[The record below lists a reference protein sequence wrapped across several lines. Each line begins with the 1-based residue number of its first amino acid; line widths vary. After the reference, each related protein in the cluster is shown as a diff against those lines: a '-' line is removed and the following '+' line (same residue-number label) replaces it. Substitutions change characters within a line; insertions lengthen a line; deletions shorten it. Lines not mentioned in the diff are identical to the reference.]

1 MHAILKSDF
10 LLYPNYFKVTLL
22 GKKVKCSNYL
32 TRILGLPAI
41 CVLSTSCAAF
51 LKFRTGNEQANSTST
66 LTKLLS
72 IVLKNEILKVST
84 FYQHKDYLAKS
95 FVKKDFIHL
104 FEIIY
109 RVSKYCISVNEV
121 LIVGSSM
128 LLLFIFLRFFTIQK
142 NFS

>member
-1 MHAILKSDF
+1 MHAIFKSDF

-51 LKFRTGNEQANSTST
+51 LKFTTGNEQANSTST
-66 LTKLLS
+66 LTNPLYW
-72 IVLKNEILKVST
+72 KNEILKAST